1 MALRS
6 QLQVT
11 LSLSPP
17 APHLPCVPSWRAVT
31 VSCVNLPCCR
41 YTTEFVDLGNVSAL
55 RTFRVLRALKTISV
69 ISGENQVKRQGWRV
83 FPASWEPQRTPGR
96 PLECACHQN
105 TFPRARAWGQ
115 SAGHVAVPLTAL
127 GCPLQQ
133 SPLSQSRGAQS
144 PWAGPGRNSDSPQ
157 ESDFSPKLNAALQT
171 AKSSCARTPR
181 EHTQNKNGKLRPC
194 LPRRSAP
201 APALGPLGGCVH
213 SWGPS
218 RVL

>member
-17 APHLPCVPSWRAVT
+17 SPHLPCVPSWRAVT

-83 FPASWEPQRTPGR
+83 FPASWEPQRAPGR
-96 PLECACHQN
+96 PLECACRQN
-105 TFPRARAWGQ
+105 TFPRAQAWGQ
-115 SAGHVAVPLTAL
+115 SPGDMAVPLTAS

-133 SPLSQSRGAQS
+133 SPLLQNWGAQS
-144 PWAGPGRNSDSPQ
+144 TLGTGPGRNSDSSQ
-157 ESDFSPKLNAALQT
+157 ESDFSPKLNSAIQM
-171 AKSSCARTPR
+171 AKSSCGNSFRLK
-181 EHTQNKNGKLRPC
+181 HRP
-194 LPRRSAP
+194 LASSKDPT
-201 APALGPLGGCVH
+201 
-213 SWGPS
+213 
-218 RVL
+218 